1 MSWGLDLW
9 DQFDVIDKHNQRGI
23 QFFEQY
29 AKYVKERINIETE
42 YAAKLKKLVKSYTP
56 KKKDEDRNVFS
67 CIQAQNDP
75 KILSTFSIFKA
86 FYSQLQELSSIALQR
101 ELVAENMMN
110 QIVEPCLKAAQEMK
124 QEKKKLYSQGRQ
136 AQAGLENL
144 EKQVENSK
152 KKFEK
157 EWKESER
164 LYANYQRLD
173 DDVNATKAD
182 VEKAKNNSMMKKDV
196 VDQCKSDYGS
206 TLCTY
211 NESQKNHYYEE
222 MPQILESY
230 RNSDEKRALE
240 IQKHMKSYG
249 QIEEDIGSIV
259 NGCLNIMKESAE
271 AIDPEM
277 DSGFVV
283 EHYKSG
289 FAIPSDKEFE
299 DYTEPNHK
307 PELQQNNQ
315 QKSGRKKGGLF
326 GLFGRAEKHM
336 KTSNSDGNISS
347 NNSTELSP
355 NRTSRSPT
363 RQKDLN
369 RNRSTSCDS
378 GGGGGQSVKSILKDS
393 ITANSKKL
401 KTLFTR
407 SSTVSSP
414 KSSSLRENSLNKKS
428 RPKSVG
434 GVLDDEHVYDE
445 IRGDTPKK
453 KPPRSKKLAN
463 VAESPDHSH
472 LPPEQRKRKLQTLMD
487 KVQKAID
494 KEQKE
499 KAGALK
505 MKEVYTG
512 NPSLGDPNSLTGQLN
527 DKDVQIN
534 KLTAELQQLEK
545 WYEECTGKSPSRP
558 KSINHNNSDVITKPS
573 ITTKPSVTTKPSI
586 PPPPTIAASNVT
598 SQQAPPADND
608 QQEQPPVDEFDEFE
622 DGNNAIGSCVAI
634 YAYEGVDSAEINLE
648 EGEVYQVLDADGGD
662 GWTRIQDSHDNVG
675 FVPTSYLEIDFYT
688 QY

>member
-56 KKKDEDRNVFS
+56 KKKDEDRNV
-67 CIQAQNDP
+67 
-75 KILSTFSIFKA
+75 FSIFKA

-326 GLFGRAEKHM
+326 GLFGRAEK
-336 KTSNSDGNISS
+336 
-347 NNSTELSP
+347 
-355 NRTSRSPT
+355 
-363 RQKDLN
+363 
-369 RNRSTSCDS
+369 
-378 GGGGGQSVKSILKDS
+378 
-393 ITANSKKL
+393 
-401 KTLFTR
+401 
-407 SSTVSSP
+407 
-414 KSSSLRENSLNKKS
+414 
-428 RPKSVG
+428 
-434 GVLDDEHVYDE
+434 
-445 IRGDTPKK
+445 
-453 KPPRSKKLAN
+453 

-608 QQEQPPVDEFDEFE
+608 QQEQPPADEFDEFE

-688 QY
+688 QYWFHGDEFLYGGFYFI